1 MGIDCAAF
9 VCTLGGVAAQACA
22 DVDGRS
28 IQVTDS
34 TSGAGLVSEGVD
46 RDVMG
51 QCGQP
56 GGAATCVF
64 GGVPLQEGV
73 NVDGLYPVDCQ

>member
-1 MGIDCAAF
+1 MFFFKVTGMWIPVTATRLWASFYSVTERVMGIDCAAF

-22 DVDGRS
+22 DVDGRL
-28 IQVTDS
+28 IQVTNS

-51 QCGQP
+51 Q
-56 GGAATCVF
+56 
-64 GGVPLQEGV
+64 
-73 NVDGLYPVDCQ
+73 